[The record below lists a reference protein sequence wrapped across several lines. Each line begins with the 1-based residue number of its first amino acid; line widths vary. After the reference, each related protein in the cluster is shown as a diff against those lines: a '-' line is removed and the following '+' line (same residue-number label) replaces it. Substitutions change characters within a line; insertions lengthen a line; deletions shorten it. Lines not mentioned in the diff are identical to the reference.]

1 MDDIFLLC
9 IFCSAITYGDVSYD
23 YMPETFATSAEQRNQ
38 FTFDEER
45 EIFVKGESNK
55 LLGQTRPYFRI
66 FRVSKFL
73 TLTNNNWTSLCAQVK
88 FISGNPKK
96 LSIFF
101 CDF

>member
-23 YMPETFATSAEQRNQ
+23 YMSETFATSAEQRNH

-45 EIFVKGESNK
+45 KKFIKGKSNK

-66 FRVSKFL
+66 FRVLNFL
-73 TLTNNNWTSLCAQVK
+73 TLT
-88 FISGNPKK
+88 K
-96 LSIFF
+96 LHYALKLNLLHEVR
-101 CDF
+101 